1 MTVSLE
7 YIRKKLGWCP
17 NAAATGAGRLRYAAP
32 GDEVGLGA
40 AAKGGGRQVIAGVL
54 VDYVSPRFILL
65 ALLAIAGYFILFVM
79 CFLLPSLRP
88 GFYTLV
94 SLSFITYAAIHLY
107 LDRKRATIECAGD
120 SVIIQRP
127 HFRPL
132 VLEENSFRSIEVKKT
147 YLPVPR
153 WAFALLMLL
162 MIAAIFFGMVQGGRV
177 VDPDFAFQV
186 LFAVGLVVFLFA
198 RFYRAFV
205 SLQYPGYLRI
215 ALESGGYLHLY
226 SGDPDSLAVLLG
238 SPR

>member
-1 MTVSLE
+1 MILKVSGA
-7 YIRKKLGWCP
+7 IRRLMGWCP
-17 NAAATGAGRLRYAAP
+17 NAAAAGAGRRYAAP
-32 GDEVGLGA
+32 GGEVVAGTAGE
-40 AAKGGGRQVIAGVL
+40 GSWEVIAGVL

-65 ALLAIAGYFILFVM
+65 ALLAIAGYLILFVM
-79 CFLLPSLRP
+79 CFLIPSLRP
-88 GFYTLV
+88 EFYTLV

-107 LDRKRATIECAGD
+107 LDRKHATIERVGD
-120 SVIIQRP
+120 SIIIYRP

-132 VLEENSFRSIEVKKT
+132 VLEEDSFRSIKVKKT

-162 MIAAIFFGMVQGGRV
+162 MIAAIFFGMVQGGRA

-205 SLQYPGYLRI
+205 SLQYPRYLRI

>member
-1 MTVSLE
+1 MILKVSGA
-7 YIRKKLGWCP
+7 IRRLMGWCP
-17 NAAATGAGRLRYAAP
+17 NAAAAGAGRRYAAP
-32 GDEVGLGA
+32 GGEVVAGTAGE
-40 AAKGGGRQVIAGVL
+40 GSWEVIAGVL

-65 ALLAIAGYFILFVM
+65 ALLAIAGYLILFVM
-79 CFLLPSLRP
+79 CFLIPSLRP
-88 GFYTLV
+88 EFYTLV

-107 LDRKRATIECAGD
+107 LDRKHATIERVGD
-120 SVIIQRP
+120 SIIIYRP

-132 VLEENSFRSIEVKKT
+132 VLEEDSFRSIEVKKT

-153 WAFALLMLL
+153 WAFALLTLL
-162 MIAAIFFGMVQGGRV
+162 MIAAIFFGMVQGGRA

-205 SLQYPGYLRI
+205 SLQYPRYLRI

>member
-1 MTVSLE
+1 MILKVSGA
-7 YIRKKLGWCP
+7 IRRLMGWCP
-17 NAAATGAGRLRYAAP
+17 NATMAGTGRRYAALD
-32 GDEVGLGA
+32 GKVGTAGE
-40 AAKGGGRQVIAGVL
+40 GSWEVIAGVL

-94 SLSFITYAAIHLY
+94 SLSFMTYAAIHLY
-107 LDRKRATIECAGD
+107 LDRKRPTIERVGD

-132 VLEENSFRSIEVKKT
+132 VLEEDSFRSFEVKKT

-177 VDPDFAFQV
+177 VDPNFAFQV

-215 ALESGGYLHLY
+215 ALESSGYLNLY
-226 SGDPDSLAVLLG
+226 SGDPGGLAVLLG
-238 SPR
+238 APR

>member
-1 MTVSLE
+1 MILKVSGA
-7 YIRKKLGWCP
+7 IRRLMGWCP
-17 NAAATGAGRLRYAAP
+17 NATMAGAGRRYAAP
-32 GDEVGLGA
+32 GGEVVAGTAGE
-40 AAKGGGRQVIAGVL
+40 GSWEVIAGVL

-94 SLSFITYAAIHLY
+94 SLSFMTYAAIHLY

-177 VDPDFAFQV
+177 VDPNFAFQV

-198 RFYRAFV
+198 RLYRAFV
-205 SLQYPGYLRI
+205 NLQYPGYLRI

-238 SPR
+238 APR

>member
-1 MTVSLE
+1 MILKVSGA
-7 YIRKKLGWCP
+7 IRRLMGWCP
-17 NAAATGAGRLRYAAP
+17 NAAMAGAGRRYAVP
-32 GDEVGLGA
+32 YSDIRVKT
-40 AAKGGGRQVIAGVL
+40 AAKGGDRQVIAGVL
-54 VDYVSPRFILL
+54 VDYVSPRFVLL
-65 ALLAIAGYFILFVM
+65 ALLAIAGFFTLFVT

-88 GFYTLV
+88 GCYTLV

-107 LDRKRATIECAGD
+107 LDRKRAVIERVGD
-120 SVIIQRP
+120 SIIIYRP

-132 VLEENSFRSIEVKKT
+132 VLEEDSFRSIKVKKT

-153 WAFALLMLL
+153 WAFALLTLL
-162 MIAAIFFGMVQGGRV
+162 MIAAIFFGMVQGGRA

-205 SLQYPGYLRI
+205 SLQYPRYLRI

-226 SGDPDSLAVLLG
+226 SGDPDSLAVLIG
-238 SPR
+238 APR

>member
-1 MTVSLE
+1 MILKVSGA
-7 YIRKKLGWCP
+7 IRRLMGWCP
-17 NAAATGAGRLRYAAP
+17 NAAAAGAGRRYAAP
-32 GDEVGLGA
+32 GGEVVAGTAGE
-40 AAKGGGRQVIAGVL
+40 GSWEVIAGVL

-65 ALLAIAGYFILFVM
+65 ALLAIAGYLILFVM
-79 CFLLPSLRP
+79 CFLIPSLRP
-88 GFYTLV
+88 EFYTLV

-107 LDRKRATIECAGD
+107 LDRKHATIERVGD
-120 SVIIQRP
+120 SIIIYRP

-132 VLEENSFRSIEVKKT
+132 VLEEDSFRSIEVKKT

-153 WAFALLMLL
+153 WAFALLTLL
-162 MIAAIFFGMVQGGRV
+162 MIAAIFFGMVQGGRA

-205 SLQYPGYLRI
+205 SLQYPRYLRI

-226 SGDPDSLAVLLG
+226 SGDPDSLAVLIG
-238 SPR
+238 APR

>member
-1 MTVSLE
+1 MILKVSGA
-7 YIRKKLGWCP
+7 IRRLMGWCP
-17 NAAATGAGRLRYAAP
+17 NATMAGAGRRYAAP
-32 GDEVGLGA
+32 GGEVVAGTAGE
-40 AAKGGGRQVIAGVL
+40 GSWEVIAGVL

-94 SLSFITYAAIHLY
+94 SLSFMTYAAIHLY
-107 LDRKRATIECAGD
+107 LDRKRPTIELVGD

-132 VLEENSFRSIEVKKT
+132 VLEEDSFRSFEVKKT

-177 VDPDFAFQV
+177 VEPDFAFQV

-205 SLQYPGYLRI
+205 NLQYPGYLRI

-238 SPR
+238 APR

>member
-1 MTVSLE
+1 MILKVSGA
-7 YIRKKLGWCP
+7 IRRLMGWCP
-17 NAAATGAGRLRYAAP
+17 NATMAGAGRRYAAP
-32 GDEVGLGA
+32 GGEVVAGTAGE
-40 AAKGGGRQVIAGVL
+40 GSWEVIAGVL

-94 SLSFITYAAIHLY
+94 SLSFMTYAAIHLY
-107 LDRKRATIECAGD
+107 LDRKRPTIERVGD

-132 VLEENSFRSIEVKKT
+132 VLEEDSFRSFEVKKT

-177 VDPDFAFQV
+177 VDPNFAFQV

-198 RFYRAFV
+198 RFYRGFV

-215 ALESGGYLHLY
+215 ALESSGYLNLY
-226 SGDPDSLAVLLG
+226 SGDPGGLAVLLG
-238 SPR
+238 APR